1 MPLHSEVLIGA
12 DSGVLLGLV
21 LVSKSFRLDG
31 VVLVLWLSSHER
43 VHIDFVF
50 FVDPAYSG
58 VGDLIFVAG
67 DAFGVGVEN

>member
-1 MPLHSEVLIGA
+1 MPLHSEILIGA

-21 LVSKSFRLDG
+21 LVGKSFRLDG

-43 VHIDFVF
+43 IHIDFVF
-50 FVDPAYSG
+50 FVDPADSG

-67 DAFGVGVEN
+67 NAFGVGIEN